1 VSKRDERLGNILTEL
16 GQTGAASVKSL
27 AAQFDVTEVTMR
39 RDLNRLLGEGKI
51 RLIQGVAVP
60 LRDGC
65 AEAEDQYSFESE
77 ASHNQREKQRIARE
91 AVSLLQRDDTVIFDA
106 GSTTGEIAKELPHE
120 LPLTILTNA
129 LNIVNT
135 LAAGTNWDL
144 IVPGG
149 FFHKDEMLFASELGT
164 EMISAMRANKAF
176 IAASGVYRKLGVT
189 CKNMFEVGSK
199 RAQINS
205 SVQSILAIDSSKFG
219 SVQVVHFA
227 EIEEFDIVITDAGIP
242 DDYREFFID
251 KGIDLHV
258 V

>member
-1 VSKRDERLGNILTEL
+1 MSKRDERLGNILTEL

-51 RLIQGVAVP
+51 RLIQGVALP
-60 LRDGC
+60 LREGC
-65 AEAEDQYSFESE
+65 PETEDQYSFESE
-77 ASHNQREKQRIARE
+77 ASHNQREKQLIARE
-91 AVSLLQRDDTVIFDA
+91 AVSLLQNNDTVILDA
-106 GSTTGEIAKELPHE
+106 GTTTGEIARALPQE

-149 FFHKDEMLFASELGT
+149 FFHKDEMLFSSESGT

-176 IAASGVYRKLGVT
+176 IAASGVDRKLGVT

-199 RAQINS
+199 RTQISS
-205 SVQSILAIDSSKFG
+205 SVQSILVVDSSKFG

-227 EIEEFDIVITDAGIP
+227 EINEFDMVITDAGIP
-242 DDYREFFID
+242 DDYRDFIID
-251 KGIDLHV
+251 RGIDLHV